1 MITIARFQIPQSEAA
16 AFSGAAS
23 AALAALAECDGFK
36 SGEVG
41 QNTDEP
47 GLWTL
52 VSIWKDVGSYR
63 RALSNNQVKM
73 LSIPLLARAI
83 DEPGAYINA
92 TSE

>member
-1 MITIARFQIPQSEAA
+1 MLAIARFQIPQSEATSFQA
-16 AFSGAAS
+16 AAGIALE
-23 AALAALAECDGFK
+23 ALANCEGFK

-41 QNTDEP
+41 QNTDDL

-73 LSIPLLARAI
+73 VSIPLLARAI
-83 DEPGAYINA
+83 DEPGAYIRP
-92 TSE
+92 TTE